1 MKFYTNIS
9 ILQRN
14 KKIDKIFYKMDID
27 KNYFCNNSSGL
38 RGRIIGIISQD
49 LLTGNKSYKYKGNR
63 NEGCFYPDNLEEWYS
78 HMDKKLNDHL
88 ESGEHKEGYID
99 GCVKNGIERFSLLE
113 DENTGI
119 VAGLDTPVWIGNPKA
134 DTRIMIVSQ
143 DPRRNIKEMAGHSP
157 CISLSSP
164 FGWHDKNWRNN
175 GRTGLLPQ
183 ICWEIIQNDKNVC
196 FYFTDLYK
204 LRKANTAGKK
214 DNSTVDKKNEKSY
227 LSIIEKEISVFSP
240 THIVLMGS
248 AVCNTLL
255 YENLVGKKF
264 DKGYFIPKTADNS
277 EIPINPKTS
286 IVPILHIACR
296 QSAIERYK
304 KDKITKKE
312 LFEEALKELAN
323 NKNIEPVISE

>member
-1 MKFYTNIS
+1 
-9 ILQRN
+9 
-14 KKIDKIFYKMDID
+14 MDID
-27 KNYFCNNSSGL
+27 QNYFCNNSSGL
-38 RGRIIGIISQD
+38 RERIIGIIYKY
-49 LLTGNKSYKYKGNR
+49 LLQTGDISYKGDGN
-63 NEGCFYPDNLEEWYS
+63 EICFYPENLEDWYS
-78 HMDKKLNDHL
+78 HMDEKLNDDL
-88 ESGEHKEGYID
+88 KSGEHKEGYID
-99 GCVKNGIERFSLLE
+99 GCVKDGIERSLLE

-143 DPRRNIKEMAGHSP
+143 DPRRNIKEMAGHCS

-164 FGWHDKNWRNN
+164 FGWHDKDWRNN

-183 ICWEIIQNDKNVC
+183 ICWEIIQDDKNVC

-214 DNSTVDKKNEKSY
+214 DNSTVDKKNEESY
-227 LSIIEKEISVFSP
+227 LRIIEEEISVFSP

-255 YENLVGKKF
+255 YENLVGEKF
-264 DKGYFIPKTADNS
+264 DKGYFIPKTAED
-277 EIPINPKTS
+277 NPKTT

-296 QSAIERYK
+296 QSAIEQYK
-304 KDKITKKE
+304 ISKRT
-312 LFEEALKELAN
+312 LFEEALKRLAN

>member
-14 KKIDKIFYKMDID
+14 KEIDKIFYKMDID

-38 RGRIIGIISQD
+38 RERIIGIIYN
-49 LLTGNKSYKYKGNR
+49 LLPTGDISYKGNR
-63 NEGCFYPDNLEEWYS
+63 NGGCFYPDNLEEWYS
-78 HMDKKLNDHL
+78 HMDEKLNDDL
-88 ESGEHKEGYID
+88 KPGEHKEGYID
-99 GCVKNGIERFSLLE
+99 GCVKDGIERSLLE

-164 FGWHDKNWRNN
+164 FGWHDKNWRSN

-183 ICWEIIQNDKNVC
+183 ICWEIVEKQKENIC

-204 LRKANTAGKK
+204 FRKANTAGKK
-214 DNSTVDKKNEKSY
+214 DNSTVDKKNKESY
-227 LSIIEKEISVFSP
+227 LCIIEEEINAFSP

-248 AVCNTLL
+248 AVCNSLL
-255 YENLVGKKF
+255 YENLVGDKF
-264 DKGYFIPKTADNS
+264 DKGYFITKTAKD
-277 EIPINPKTS
+277 NPKTS

-296 QSAIERYK
+296 QSAIEKYK
-304 KDKITKKE
+304 KDKNKRTV
-312 LFEEALKELAN
+312 FEDALKELAN
-323 NKNIEPVISE
+323 NKKH